1 MAVPFSLPGRRT
13 SHQSLRCIRSIR
25 GAAISTLCGGCPSP
39 CNESEN
45 DVMSESLP
53 PVINQ
58 PSPASAQTI
67 PGQIPA
73 VQTLG
78 LTRTYGTMMALNALD
93 LTVQQG
99 DLFGFI
105 GSNGAGKTTTLR
117 ILATFLAPTAGQAL
131 VLGHDVGRD
140 ADAVRHV
147 IGYMPDFFGVYKDM
161 EVTEYLDF
169 FGACY
174 KIPTAQREKTVNDV
188 LELVGLSEKKGA
200 LIGALS
206 RGMQQRLGLARV
218 LIHDPQLLLLDEPAS
233 GLDPRARIEMMAIL
247 QELQRLGKTIIISS
261 HILSEL
267 QTLCNR
273 VAIIEKGKL
282 IYSGPVQG
290 VRDQMAQGRVVWVRV
305 SSDQPHAIQL
315 LKTRPEVS
323 EVSTVDG
330 EIKITLSNH
339 DIDHS
344 IIADVLVRGGARL
357 IELREDEIGLEEVF
371 MRVTRGE
378 TQ

>member
-1 MAVPFSLPGRRT
+1 M
-13 SHQSLRCIRSIR
+13 
-25 GAAISTLCGGCPSP
+25 
-39 CNESEN
+39 NE
-45 DVMSESLP
+45 P
-53 PVINQ
+53 PL
-58 PSPASAQTI
+58 
-67 PGQIPA
+67 PA
-73 VQTLG
+73 VQTDG
-78 LTRTYGTMMALNALD
+78 LTRMYGSMAALSGLD
-93 LTVQQG
+93 LTVNKG

-117 ILATFLAPTAGQAL
+117 ILATFLAPSAGTAI
-131 VLGHDVGRD
+131 VLGHDVVRD

-174 KIPTAQREKTVNDV
+174 KIPSSQREKTVNDV

-218 LIHDPQLLLLDEPAS
+218 LIHDPKLLLLDEPAS

-247 QELQRLGKTIIISS
+247 QELQLMGKTIIISS

-267 QTLCNR
+267 QTICNR
-273 VAIIEKGKL
+273 VCIIEKGKL

-290 VRDQMAQGRVVWVRV
+290 VRDQMSSGCVLWVRV
-305 SSDQPHAIQL
+305 TSDPNQALEL
-315 LKTRPEVS
+315 LKARPEIS
-323 EVSTVDG
+323 EVSAVDG
-330 EIKITLSNH
+330 EIKVTLASE
-339 DIDHS
+339 DSDHS
-344 IIADVLVRGGARL
+344 VIADV
-357 IELREDEIGLEEVF
+357 
-371 MRVTRGE
+371 
-378 TQ
+378 

>member
-1 MAVPFSLPGRRT
+1 MP
-13 SHQSLRCIRSIR
+13 
-25 GAAISTLCGGCPSP
+25 
-39 CNESEN
+39 EN
-45 DVMSESLP
+45 AP
-53 PVINQ
+53 PI
-58 PSPASAQTI
+58 A
-67 PGQIPA
+67 A
-73 VQTLG
+73 VQTIG
-78 LTRTYGTMMALNALD
+78 LTRTYGAMTALNALD
-93 LTVQQG
+93 LTIHRG

-117 ILATFLAPTAGQAL
+117 ILATFLQPSAGRAL
-131 VLGHDVGRD
+131 VLGHDVVTE

-188 LELVGLSEKKGA
+188 LELVGLSEKRGA

-218 LIHDPQLLLLDEPAS
+218 LIHDPQVLLLDEPAS
-233 GLDPRARIEMMAIL
+233 GLDPCARIEMMAIL

-273 VAIIEKGKL
+273 VAIIEKGRL

-290 VRDQMAQGRVVWVRV
+290 VRDQMASGLVYWVTTR
-305 SSDQPHAIQL
+305 DQTLQALEIL
-315 LKTRPEVS
+315 RARPEIA
-323 EVSTVDG
+323 EAAAVDG
-330 EIKITLSNH
+330 QVKVTFKSH
-339 DIDHS
+339 DIDPGFL
-344 IIADVLVRGGARL
+344 ADALVQGGIRIVGL
-357 IELREDEIGLEEVF
+357 WEDELGLEEVF
-371 MRVTRGE
+371 LRVTRGE

>member
-1 MAVPFSLPGRRT
+1 MPNETTNG
-13 SHQSLRCIRSIR
+13 
-25 GAAISTLCGGCPSP
+25 TL
-39 CNESEN
+39 
-45 DVMSESLP
+45 
-53 PVINQ
+53 
-58 PSPASAQTI
+58 
-67 PGQIPA
+67 A
-73 VQTLG
+73 VQTYG
-78 LTRTYGTMMALNALD
+78 LTRVYGSTIALNSID
-93 LTVQQG
+93 LTVNKG

-117 ILATFLAPTAGQAL
+117 ILATFLAPSAGRAE
-131 VLGHDVGRD
+131 VLGHDVVKD

-174 KIPTAQREKTVNDV
+174 KIPSSKREKTVNDV
-188 LELVGLSEKKGA
+188 LELVGLSEKRGA

-218 LIHDPQLLLLDEPAS
+218 LIHDPRLLLLDEPAS
-233 GLDPRARIEMMAIL
+233 GLDPRARIEVMAIL
-247 QELQRLGKTIIISS
+247 QELQRLDKTIIISS

-282 IYSGPVQG
+282 IYTGPVQG
-290 VRDQMAQGRVVWVRV
+290 VRDQMATGQIYWVTVREN
-305 SSDQPHAIQL
+305 SAKALEL
-315 LKTRPEVS
+315 LKVRPEVA
-323 EVSTVDG
+323 EAVPVDG
-330 EIKITLSNH
+330 QVKVTFKDHDTDPGFIAETL
-339 DIDHS
+339 
-344 IIADVLVRGGARL
+344 VQGGLRL
-357 IELREDEIGLEEVF
+357 TGLWEDELGLEEVF
-371 MRVTRGE
+371 LRVTKGE

>member
-1 MAVPFSLPGRRT
+1 MEAT
-13 SHQSLRCIRSIR
+13 
-25 GAAISTLCGGCPSP
+25 AAAAPSTEPQAPSA
-39 CNESEN
+39 
-45 DVMSESLP
+45 P
-53 PVINQ
+53 PV
-58 PSPASAQTI
+58 
-67 PGQIPA
+67 PA
-73 VQTLG
+73 VQTNG
-78 LTRTYGTMMALNALD
+78 LTRTYGTMTALNALD
-93 LTVQQG
+93 LTVQRG

-117 ILATFLAPTAGQAL
+117 ILATFLAPSAGQAY
-131 VLGHDVGRD
+131 VLGHDVVRD

-174 KIPTAQREKTVNDV
+174 KIPTAQREKTVSDV

-247 QELQRLGKTIIISS
+247 QELQRMGKTIIISS

-267 QTLCNR
+267 QTLCNK
-273 VAIIEKGKL
+273 VAIIERGKM
-282 IYSGPVQG
+282 IYNGPVSG
-290 VRDQMAQGRVVWVRV
+290 VTQQLSETRTMWAKVPPEQ
-305 SSDQPHAIQL
+305 HARAIEL
-315 LKTRPEVS
+315 LKARPEVREVEELQERIKVTLQNHETDPSVIS
-323 EVSTVDG
+323 E
-330 EIKITLSNH
+330 TL
-339 DIDHS
+339 
-344 IIADVLVRGGARL
+344 VLGGVKL
-357 IELREDEIGLEEVF
+357 KGLREDEIGLEEVF
-371 MRVTRGE
+371 MRVTKGE

>member
-1 MAVPFSLPGRRT
+1 M
-13 SHQSLRCIRSIR
+13 
-25 GAAISTLCGGCPSP
+25 STA
-39 CNESEN
+39 
-45 DVMSESLP
+45 P
-53 PVINQ
+53 PPLSNGV
-58 PSPASAQTI
+58 
-67 PGQIPA
+67 PA
-73 VQTLG
+73 VQTFA
-78 LTRTYGTMMALNALD
+78 LTRLYGSMIALNALN
-93 LTVQQG
+93 LTVNRG

-117 ILATFLAPTAGQAL
+117 ILATFLAPSGGTAQ
-131 VLGHDVGRD
+131 VLGHDVVRD

-174 KIPTAQREKTVNDV
+174 KIPSSQREKTVNDV

-218 LIHDPQLLLLDEPAS
+218 LIHDPAVLLLDEPAS

-247 QELQRLGKTIIISS
+247 QELQKMGKTIIISS

-267 QTLCNR
+267 ETLCNR

-290 VRDQMAQGRVVWVRV
+290 VRDQMAVGRIFLVKVLGDEARAVE
-305 SSDQPHAIQL
+305 L
-315 LKTRPEVS
+315 LKARPEVNQV
-323 EVSTVDG
+323 EQVEGRIKVTLNDHETDPGCVAETVVHG
-330 EIKITLSNH
+330 GLK
-339 DIDHS
+339 
-344 IIADVLVRGGARL
+344 LVGL
-357 IELREDEIGLEEVF
+357 EEYELGLEEVF

>member
-1 MAVPFSLPGRRT
+1 M
-13 SHQSLRCIRSIR
+13 
-25 GAAISTLCGGCPSP
+25 STTA
-39 CNESEN
+39 
-45 DVMSESLP
+45 P
-53 PVINQ
+53 P
-58 PSPASAQTI
+58 
-67 PGQIPA
+67 IPA
-73 VQTLG
+73 VQTIG
-78 LTRTYGTMMALNALD
+78 LTRTYGSMIALNSLD
-93 LTVQQG
+93 LTVYRG

-117 ILATFLAPTAGQAL
+117 ILATFLSPTSGQAI
-131 VLGHDVGRD
+131 VLGHDVVRD

-218 LIHDPQLLLLDEPAS
+218 LIHDPQVLLLDEPAS

-247 QELQRLGKTIIISS
+247 QELQRMGKTIIISS

-273 VAIIEKGKL
+273 VAIIERGKL

-290 VRDQMAQGRVVWVRV
+290 VRDQMAVGRVVWVRV
-305 SSDQPHAIQL
+305 KSDPSQAIEL
-315 LKTRPEVS
+315 LKARTEVT
-323 EVSTVDG
+323 EAVAMDG
-330 EIKITLSNH
+330 QIKVTLTDH
-339 DIDHS
+339 ETDHS
-344 IIADVLVRGGARL
+344 IVAEALVHGGARVL
-357 IELREDEIGLEEVF
+357 EVREDELGLEEVF
-371 MRVTRGE
+371 LRVTKGE

>member
-1 MAVPFSLPGRRT
+1 MV
-13 SHQSLRCIRSIR
+13 
-25 GAAISTLCGGCPSP
+25 
-39 CNESEN
+39 
-45 DVMSESLP
+45 
-53 PVINQ
+53 
-58 PSPASAQTI
+58 
-67 PGQIPA
+67 
-73 VQTLG
+73 
-78 LTRTYGTMMALNALD
+78 ALNALD
-93 LTVQQG
+93 LTVHQG

-117 ILATFLAPTAGQAL
+117 ILATFLAPSAGQAL
-131 VLGHDVGRD
+131 VLGHDVVRD

-218 LIHDPQLLLLDEPAS
+218 LIHDPRVLLLDEPAS

-247 QELQRLGKTIIISS
+247 QELQRMGKTIIISS

-267 QTLCNR
+267 ETLCNR
-273 VAIIEKGKL
+273 VAIIERGKL
-282 IYSGPVQG
+282 IYTGPVQG
-290 VRDQMAQGRVVWVRV
+290 VRDQMQTGRVVWVKV
-305 SSDQPHAIQL
+305 SSDQVHAIEL
-315 LKTRPEVS
+315 LKARPEVS
-323 EVSTVDG
+323 AAEAEDSHVKV
-330 EIKITLSNH
+330 TLVNH

-344 IIADVLVRGGARL
+344 IVADTLVRGGAKL
-357 IELREDEIGLEEVF
+357 IELREDELGLEEVF
-371 MRVTRGE
+371 LRVTRGE

>member
-1 MAVPFSLPGRRT
+1 
-13 SHQSLRCIRSIR
+13 
-25 GAAISTLCGGCPSP
+25 
-39 CNESEN
+39 
-45 DVMSESLP
+45 MSDAP
-53 PVINQ
+53 PL
-58 PSPASAQTI
+58 
-67 PGQIPA
+67 PA
-73 VQTLG
+73 VQTFG
-78 LTRTYGTMMALNALD
+78 LTRLYGPMTALSNLD
-93 LTVQQG
+93 LTVNRG

-117 ILATFLAPTAGQAL
+117 ILATFLAPSAGRA
-131 VLGHDVGRD
+131 VILGHDVVRD

-174 KIPTAQREKTVNDV
+174 RIPSAQREKTVNDV
-188 LELVGLSEKKGA
+188 LELVGLTEKKGA

-233 GLDPRARIEMMAIL
+233 GLDPRARIEMMEIL
-247 QELQRLGKTIIISS
+247 RELQRLGKTIIISS

-267 QTLCNR
+267 ESICNR
-273 VAIIEKGKL
+273 VAIIEKGRL
-282 IYSGPVQG
+282 IYAGPVSG
-290 VRDQMAQGRVVWVRV
+290 VRDQMSSGRVVWVHV
-305 SSDQPHAIQL
+305 TSDREQAMAL
-315 LKTRPEVS
+315 LKAHAEVA
-323 EVSTVDG
+323 EVTAIDH
-330 EIKITLSNH
+330 ELKITLASH
-339 DIDHS
+339 DTDHS
-344 IIADVLVRGGARL
+344 IIADTLVLGGAKL

-371 MRVTRGE
+371 LRVTRGD

>member
-1 MAVPFSLPGRRT
+1 
-13 SHQSLRCIRSIR
+13 
-25 GAAISTLCGGCPSP
+25 
-39 CNESEN
+39 
-45 DVMSESLP
+45 MSATP
-53 PVINQ
+53 PL
-58 PSPASAQTI
+58 
-67 PGQIPA
+67 PA
-73 VQTLG
+73 VQTIG
-78 LTRTYGTMMALNALD
+78 LTRTYGAMVALNSLD
-93 LTVQQG
+93 LTVFKG

-117 ILATFLAPTAGQAL
+117 ILATFLAPTSGQAI
-131 VLGHDVGRD
+131 VLGHDVVRQ

-147 IGYMPDFFGVYKDM
+147 IGYMPDFFGVYNDM

-188 LELVGLSEKKGA
+188 LELVGLSEKKGT

-218 LIHDPQLLLLDEPAS
+218 LIHDPQVLLLDEPAS

-247 QELQRLGKTIIISS
+247 QELQRMGKTIIISS

-290 VRDQMAQGRVVWVRV
+290 VRDQMATGRIVWVRV
-305 SSDQPHAIQL
+305 KSDQDKAIEL
-315 LKTRPEVS
+315 LKARTEVTEAVAS
-323 EVSTVDG
+323 DG
-330 EIKITLSNH
+330 QIKVTLADHES
-339 DIDHS
+339 DHS
-344 IIADVLVRGGARL
+344 IVAEALVQGGARVL
-357 IELREDEIGLEEVF
+357 EVREDELGLEEVF
-371 MRVTRGE
+371 LRVTRGE

>member
-1 MAVPFSLPGRRT
+1 MT
-13 SHQSLRCIRSIR
+13 T
-25 GAAISTLCGGCPSP
+25 AA
-39 CNESEN
+39 
-45 DVMSESLP
+45 P
-53 PVINQ
+53 PQ
-58 PSPASAQTI
+58 A
-67 PGQIPA
+67 A

-78 LTRTYGTMMALNALD
+78 LTRTYGQMVALNSLD
-93 LTVQQG
+93 LTVYKG

-117 ILATFLAPTAGQAL
+117 ILATFLTPTAGQAI
-131 VLGHDVGRD
+131 VLGHDVVRD

-174 KIPTAQREKTVNDV
+174 RIPTQQREKVVNDV
-188 LELVGLSEKKGA
+188 LELVGLTEKRGA

-282 IYSGPVQG
+282 IYSCPVQG
-290 VRDQMAQGRVVWVRV
+290 VRDQMSSGRVVWVRV
-305 SSDQPHAIQL
+305 ASDPDHAVGL
-315 LKTRPEVS
+315 LKARS
-323 EVSTVDG
+323 EVAEAAITDG
-330 EIKITLSNH
+330 QIKITMNNH
-339 DIDHS
+339 DTDHS
-344 IIADVLVRGGARL
+344 IVA
-357 IELREDEIGLEEVF
+357 
-371 MRVTRGE
+371 E
-378 TQ
+378 T

>member
-1 MAVPFSLPGRRT
+1 MPEPA
-13 SHQSLRCIRSIR
+13 
-25 GAAISTLCGGCPSP
+25 
-39 CNESEN
+39 
-45 DVMSESLP
+45 P
-53 PVINQ
+53 PV
-58 PSPASAQTI
+58 A
-67 PGQIPA
+67 A
-73 VQTLG
+73 VQTFG
-78 LTRTYGTMMALNALD
+78 LTRMFGSIAALYGLD
-93 LTVQQG
+93 LVVHKG

-117 ILATFLAPTAGQAL
+117 ILATFLAPTAGRAII
-131 VLGHDVGRD
+131 LGNDVVRD

-147 IGYMPDFFGVYKDM
+147 IGYMPDFFGLYKDM

-218 LIHDPQLLLLDEPAS
+218 LIHDPQLLLLHEPAS
-233 GLDPRARIEMMAIL
+233 GLYPRAPIDMMAIL

-290 VRDQMAQGRVVWVRV
+290 VRDQMTQGKVMWVRV
-305 SSDQPHAIQL
+305 GTDQAKAIEL
-315 LKTRPEVS
+315 LKTRPEVA
-323 EVSTVDG
+323 EVTTTDG
-330 EIKITLSNH
+330 EIKVTLASM
-339 DIDHS
+339 DTDHS
-344 IIADVLVRGGARL
+344 IVADVLVRGGA
-357 IELREDEIGLEEVF
+357 
-371 MRVTRGE
+371 
-378 TQ
+378 

>member
-1 MAVPFSLPGRRT
+1 MTDSA
-13 SHQSLRCIRSIR
+13 
-25 GAAISTLCGGCPSP
+25 
-39 CNESEN
+39 
-45 DVMSESLP
+45 P
-53 PVINQ
+53 P
-58 PSPASAQTI
+58 
-67 PGQIPA
+67 IPA
-73 VQTLG
+73 VQTFG
-78 LTRTYGTMMALNALD
+78 LTRFYGNIAALYQLD
-93 LTVQQG
+93 LTVNKG

-117 ILATFLAPTAGQAL
+117 ILATFLAPSAGSAQI
-131 VLGHDVGRD
+131 LGHDVVRD

-188 LELVGLSEKKGA
+188 LELVGLTEKKGA

-247 QELQRLGKTIIISS
+247 EELQRLGKTIIISS

-273 VAIIEKGKL
+273 VAIIEKGRL

-290 VRDQMAQGRVVWVRV
+290 VRDQVTQARVMWARV
-305 SSDQPHAIQL
+305 STDTNQAVEL
-315 LKTRPEVS
+315 LKTHKEVA
-323 EVSTVDG
+323 EVTTVDS
-330 EIKITLSNH
+330 EIKVTLAGP
-339 DIDHS
+339 DVEHS
-344 IIADVLVRGGARL
+344 IVADILVNGGAKL

>member
-1 MAVPFSLPGRRT
+1 MNT
-13 SHQSLRCIRSIR
+13 
-25 GAAISTLCGGCPSP
+25 
-39 CNESEN
+39 
-45 DVMSESLP
+45 P
-53 PVINQ
+53 P
-58 PSPASAQTI
+58 
-67 PGQIPA
+67 IPA
-73 VQTLG
+73 VQTFG
-78 LTRTYGTMMALNALD
+78 LTRLYGNITALDRLD
-93 LTVQQG
+93 LTVNKG

-117 ILATFLAPTAGQAL
+117 ILATFLAPSAGTAQI
-131 VLGHDVGRD
+131 LGLDLLRE

-188 LELVGLSEKKGA
+188 LELVGLSEKRGS

-290 VRDQMAQGRVVWVRV
+290 VRDQMSQGRVVWVRV
-305 SSDQPHAIQL
+305 STDPAQAIEL
-315 LKTRPEVS
+315 LKARPEVA
-323 EVSTVDG
+323 EVSTADG
-330 EIKITLSNH
+330 EIKVTLAGQ
-339 DIDHS
+339 DTDHS
-344 IIADVLVRGGARL
+344 IVADILVHGGAKL

>member
-1 MAVPFSLPGRRT
+1 MNA
-13 SHQSLRCIRSIR
+13 
-25 GAAISTLCGGCPSP
+25 
-39 CNESEN
+39 
-45 DVMSESLP
+45 P
-53 PVINQ
+53 P
-58 PSPASAQTI
+58 
-67 PGQIPA
+67 IPA
-73 VQTLG
+73 VQTFG
-78 LTRTYGTMMALNALD
+78 LTRLYGNITALDKLD
-93 LTVQQG
+93 LTVNQG

-117 ILATFLAPTAGQAL
+117 ILATFLAPSAGTAQIL
-131 VLGHDVGRD
+131 GRD
-140 ADAVRHV
+140 VVAEADAVRHV

-188 LELVGLSEKKGA
+188 LELVGLTEKKGS

-233 GLDPRARIEMMAIL
+233 GHDPRARIEMMAIL

-273 VAIIEKGKL
+273 VAIIEKGRL
-282 IYSGPVQG
+282 IYCGAVQG
-290 VRDQMAQGRVVWVRV
+290 VRDQVSQGRVIWARV
-305 SSDQPHAIQL
+305 SCDQTQAIDL
-315 LKTRPEVS
+315 LKARKEIAEVT
-323 EVSTVDG
+323 STDG
-330 EIKITLSNH
+330 EIKVTLAGPE
-339 DIDHS
+339 IEHS
-344 IIADVLVRGGARL
+344 IVADILVRGGAKL
-357 IELREDEIGLEEVF
+357 IQLREDEIGLEEVF

>member
-1 MAVPFSLPGRRT
+1 MEA
-13 SHQSLRCIRSIR
+13 
-25 GAAISTLCGGCPSP
+25 
-39 CNESEN
+39 
-45 DVMSESLP
+45 P
-53 PVINQ
+53 P
-58 PSPASAQTI
+58 
-67 PGQIPA
+67 IPA
-73 VQTLG
+73 VQTHG
-78 LTRTYGTMMALNALD
+78 LTRMYGTMAALSD
-93 LTVQQG
+93 LNLTANRG

-117 ILATFLAPTAGQAL
+117 ILATFLAPSAGQAI
-131 VLGHDVGRD
+131 VLGHDVVRD

-169 FGACY
+169 FGSCY
-174 KIPTAQREKTVNDV
+174 KIPTVQREKTVNDV
-188 LELVGLSEKKGA
+188 LELVGRSEKKGA

-247 QELQRLGKTIIISS
+247 QELQKMGKTIIISS

-273 VAIIEKGKL
+273 VAIIEKGRL

-290 VRDQMAQGRVVWVRV
+290 VRDQMAAGLVYWVTIPGDTER
-305 SSDQPHAIQL
+305 AIEV
-315 LKTRPEVS
+315 LKARPEFL
-323 EVSTVDG
+323 EVEALDG
-330 EIKITLSNH
+330 EIKITLTDH
-339 DIDHS
+339 ETDHS
-344 IIADVLVRGGARL
+344 IVADVLVRGGAKL
-357 IELREDEIGLEEVF
+357 
-371 MRVTRGE
+371 
-378 TQ
+378 

>member
-1 MAVPFSLPGRRT
+1 M
-13 SHQSLRCIRSIR
+13 
-25 GAAISTLCGGCPSP
+25 STPA
-39 CNESEN
+39 
-45 DVMSESLP
+45 P
-53 PVINQ
+53 PQ
-58 PSPASAQTI
+58 A
-67 PGQIPA
+67 A
-73 VQTLG
+73 VQTIG
-78 LTRTYGTMMALNALD
+78 LTRTYGQMVALNSLD
-93 LTVQQG
+93 LTVYKG

-117 ILATFLAPTAGQAL
+117 ILATFLTPTAGQAI
-131 VLGHDVGRD
+131 VLGHDVVRD

-188 LELVGLSEKKGA
+188 LELVGLTEKKGA

-218 LIHDPQLLLLDEPAS
+218 LIHDPQVLLLDEPAS

-247 QELQRLGKTIIISS
+247 QELQRMGKTIIISS

-273 VAIIEKGKL
+273 VAIIERGKL

-290 VRDQMAQGRVVWVRV
+290 VRDQMATGRIVWVRV
-305 SSDQPHAIQL
+305 KSEPEKAIDI
-315 LKTRPEVS
+315 LKARS
-323 EVSTVDG
+323 EVTEAVASDG
-330 EIKITLSNH
+330 QIKVTLADHES
-339 DIDHS
+339 DHS
-344 IIADVLVRGGARL
+344 IIAEALVHGGARVL
-357 IELREDEIGLEEVF
+357 EVREDELGLEEVF
-371 MRVTRGE
+371 LRVTRGE

>member
-1 MAVPFSLPGRRT
+1 MNA
-13 SHQSLRCIRSIR
+13 
-25 GAAISTLCGGCPSP
+25 
-39 CNESEN
+39 
-45 DVMSESLP
+45 P
-53 PVINQ
+53 P
-58 PSPASAQTI
+58 
-67 PGQIPA
+67 IPA
-73 VQTLG
+73 VQTFG
-78 LTRTYGTMMALNALD
+78 LTRLYGNITALDKLD
-93 LTVQQG
+93 LTVNQG

-117 ILATFLAPTAGQAL
+117 ILATFLAPSSGSAQIL
-131 VLGHDVGRD
+131 GRD
-140 ADAVRHV
+140 LLREADAVRHV

-188 LELVGLSEKKGA
+188 LELVGLTDKKGA

-273 VAIIEKGKL
+273 VAIIEKGRL

-290 VRDQMAQGRVVWVRV
+290 VRDQMSQGRVVWVRV
-305 SSDQPHAIQL
+305 STEQAQAIDL
-315 LKTRPEVS
+315 LKARKEIAEVI
-323 EVSTVDG
+323 VTDG
-330 EIKITLSNH
+330 EIKVTLAGE
-339 DIDHS
+339 DIEHS
-344 IIADVLVRGGARL
+344 IVADILVRGGAKL
-357 IELREDEIGLEEVF
+357 TELREDEIGLEEVF
-371 MRVTRGE
+371 MRVTRGD

>member
-1 MAVPFSLPGRRT
+1 MTTVP
-13 SHQSLRCIRSIR
+13 
-25 GAAISTLCGGCPSP
+25 
-39 CNESEN
+39 
-45 DVMSESLP
+45 P
-53 PVINQ
+53 PLSNGV
-58 PSPASAQTI
+58 
-67 PGQIPA
+67 PA
-73 VQTLG
+73 VQTFA
-78 LTRTYGTMMALNALD
+78 LTRLYGSMIALNALN
-93 LTVQQG
+93 LTVHRG

-117 ILATFLAPTAGQAL
+117 ILATFLAPSGGTAQ
-131 VLGHDVGRD
+131 VLGHDVVRD

-147 IGYMPDFFGVYKDM
+147 IGYVPDFFGVYKDM

-174 KIPTAQREKTVNDV
+174 KIPSSQREKTVNDV
-188 LELVGLSEKKGA
+188 LELVGLTERKGTI
-200 LIGALS
+200 IGALS

-218 LIHDPQLLLLDEPAS
+218 LIHDPQVLLLDEPAS

-267 QTLCNR
+267 QSLCNR

-290 VRDQMAQGRVVWVRV
+290 VRDQMSTGRVVWLKV
-305 SSDQPHAIQL
+305 SSDPAHAVAL
-315 LKTRPEVS
+315 LQSRPEVS
-323 EVSTVDG
+323 RAEVLDG
-330 EIKITLSNH
+330 QVKVTLVSH

-344 IIADVLVRGGARL
+344 IVAATLVQGGAKL
-357 IELREDEIGLEEVF
+357 IELREDELGLEEVF
-371 MRVTRGE
+371 L
-378 TQ
+378 

>member
-1 MAVPFSLPGRRT
+1 MTADTALPP
-13 SHQSLRCIRSIR
+13 Q
-25 GAAISTLCGGCPSP
+25 AAI
-39 CNESEN
+39 
-45 DVMSESLP
+45 
-53 PVINQ
+53 
-58 PSPASAQTI
+58 QTH
-67 PGQIPA
+67 
-73 VQTLG
+73 G
-78 LTRTYGTMMALNALD
+78 LTRMYGALAALSNLD
-93 LTVQQG
+93 LTVNKG

-117 ILATFLAPTAGQAL
+117 ILATFLTPTAGRAL
-131 VLGHDVGRD
+131 ILGHDVVRE

-174 KIPTAQREKTVNDV
+174 KIPTAKREQTVKDV

-206 RGMQQRLGLARV
+206 RGMQQRIGLARV
-218 LIHDPQLLLLDEPAS
+218 LIHDPQVLLLDEPAS

-247 QELQRLGKTIIISS
+247 QELQRMGKTIIISS

-273 VAIIEKGKL
+273 VAIIEKGQL

-290 VRDQMAQGRVVWVRV
+290 VRDQLTTGKVMWVRV
-305 SSDQPHAIQL
+305 SSDQQQAIAL
-315 LKTRPEVS
+315 LQGRPEVS
-323 EVSTVDG
+323 AVEPVDG
-330 EIKITLSNH
+330 EIKITLAN
-339 DIDHS
+339 DDVDHS
-344 IIADVLVRGGARL
+344 VVAEVLVRGGARL
-357 IELREDEIGLEEVF
+357 VELREDEIGLEEVF
-371 MRVTRGE
+371 LRVTRGE

>member
-1 MAVPFSLPGRRT
+1 M
-13 SHQSLRCIRSIR
+13 
-25 GAAISTLCGGCPSP
+25 
-39 CNESEN
+39 
-45 DVMSESLP
+45 
-53 PVINQ
+53 
-58 PSPASAQTI
+58 AQTSS
-67 PGQIPA
+67 PTTPA
-73 VQTLG
+73 VETAA
-78 LTRTYGTMMALNALD
+78 LTRAFGATTALVGLD
-93 LTVQQG
+93 LVVNRG

-117 ILATFLAPTAGQAL
+117 ILSTFLAPSSGAAR
-131 VLGHDVGRD
+131 VLGHDVVSDGQ
-140 ADAVRHV
+140 AVRRA

-174 KIPTAQREKTVNDV
+174 RIPAVQRDKTVADV
-188 LELVGLSEKKGA
+188 LELVGLTEKRGS

-218 LIHDPQLLLLDEPAS
+218 LIHDPQVLLLDEPAS

-247 QELQRLGKTIIISS
+247 QELQRMGKTIVISS

-273 VAIIEKGKL
+273 VAIIEKGRL

-290 VRDQMAQGRVVWVRV
+290 IQTQLSSGKVMRARV
-305 SSDQPHAIQL
+305 STDPQAAAEL
-315 LKTRPEVS
+315 LKARPEVS
-323 EVSTVDG
+323 DVTLVDG
-330 EIKITLSNH
+330 ELRVVLPDATCDPALV
-339 DIDHS
+339 
-344 IIADVLVRGGARL
+344 AETLVRGGARL
-357 IELREDEIGLEEVF
+357 VQLREDQPGLEEIF
-371 MRVTRGE
+371 MRLTRGE

>member
-1 MAVPFSLPGRRT
+1 MTAP
-13 SHQSLRCIRSIR
+13 
-25 GAAISTLCGGCPSP
+25 A
-39 CNESEN
+39 
-45 DVMSESLP
+45 P
-53 PVINQ
+53 P
-58 PSPASAQTI
+58 T
-67 PGQIPA
+67 PA
-73 VQTLG
+73 VQTFE
-78 LTRTYGTMMALNALD
+78 LTRTYGSLAALSGLN
-93 LTVQQG
+93 LTVNTG

-117 ILATFLAPTAGQAL
+117 ILATFLAPSAGTAQI
-131 VLGHDVGRD
+131 LGHDVVRD

-188 LELVGLSEKKGA
+188 LELVGLSEKRGA

-218 LIHDPQLLLLDEPAS
+218 LIHDPRLLLLDEPAS

-282 IYSGPVQG
+282 IYSGAVQG
-290 VRDQMAQGRVVWVRV
+290 VRDQMSPGRIVWVRV
-305 SSDQPHAIQL
+305 SSDVTKAIEL
-315 LKTRPEVS
+315 LKARS
-323 EVSTVDG
+323 EVAEAASVDG
-330 EIKITLSNH
+330 EIKVTLASP
-339 DIDHS
+339 DTDHS
-344 IIADVLVRGGARL
+344 IVAEALDQGGAKL
-357 IELREDEIGLEEVF
+357 TELREDELGLEEVF

>member
-1 MAVPFSLPGRRT
+1 
-13 SHQSLRCIRSIR
+13 
-25 GAAISTLCGGCPSP
+25 
-39 CNESEN
+39 
-45 DVMSESLP
+45 
-53 PVINQ
+53 
-58 PSPASAQTI
+58 
-67 PGQIPA
+67 
-73 VQTLG
+73 
-78 LTRTYGTMMALNALD
+78 
-93 LTVQQG
+93 
-99 DLFGFI
+99 
-105 GSNGAGKTTTLR
+105 
-117 ILATFLAPTAGQAL
+117 
-131 VLGHDVGRD
+131 
-140 ADAVRHV
+140 
-147 IGYMPDFFGVYKDM
+147 M

-174 KIPTAQREKTVNDV
+174 KIPTAQREKTVTDV
-188 LELVGLSEKKGA
+188 LELVGLTEKKGA

-273 VAIIEKGKL
+273 VAIIEKGRL

-290 VRDQMAQGRVVWVRV
+290 VRDQMSQGQVVWVRV
-305 SSDQPHAIQL
+305 STEQTQAITL
-315 LKTRPEVS
+315 LKARKEIAEV
-323 EVSTVDG
+323 VAADG
-330 EIKITLSNH
+330 EIKVTLAGP
-339 DIDHS
+339 DIEHS
-344 IIADVLVRGGARL
+344 IVADILVHGGAKL
-357 IELREDEIGLEEVF
+357 LEMREDEIGLEEVF

>member
-1 MAVPFSLPGRRT
+1 
-13 SHQSLRCIRSIR
+13 
-25 GAAISTLCGGCPSP
+25 
-39 CNESEN
+39 
-45 DVMSESLP
+45 MSEAAP
-53 PVINQ
+53 PL
-58 PSPASAQTI
+58 
-67 PGQIPA
+67 PA
-73 VQTLG
+73 VQTIG
-78 LTRTYGTMMALNALD
+78 LSRTYGTIRALDALD

-117 ILATFLAPTAGQAL
+117 ILATFLAPSGGQAV
-131 VLGHDVGRD
+131 VLGHDVVRE
-140 ADAVRHV
+140 ANAVRHV

-174 KIPTAQREKTVNDV
+174 RIPTAQREKTVEDV
-188 LELVGLSEKKGA
+188 LELVGLSEKKGS

-218 LIHDPQLLLLDEPAS
+218 LIHDPKVLLLDEPAS

-247 QELQRLGKTIIISS
+247 QELQKLGKTIIISS

-273 VAIIEKGKL
+273 VAIIEKGRL

-290 VRDQMAQGRVVWVRV
+290 VAAQMSPGRVIWVQV
-305 SSDQPHAIQL
+305 TSDPEQAIGL
-315 LKTRPEVS
+315 LKSCSAVGEVES
-323 EVSTVDG
+323 KDGRLKVTLVDHEV
-330 EIKITLSNH
+330 
-339 DIDHS
+339 DHS
-344 IIADVLVRGGARL
+344 IVADILVRGGAKL
-357 IELREDEIGLEEVF
+357 VELREDEIGLEEVF

>member
-1 MAVPFSLPGRRT
+1 MNA
-13 SHQSLRCIRSIR
+13 
-25 GAAISTLCGGCPSP
+25 
-39 CNESEN
+39 
-45 DVMSESLP
+45 P
-53 PVINQ
+53 P
-58 PSPASAQTI
+58 
-67 PGQIPA
+67 IPA
-73 VQTLG
+73 VQTFG
-78 LTRTYGTMMALNALD
+78 LTRLYGNIPALYKLD
-93 LTVQQG
+93 LTVNKG

-117 ILATFLAPTAGQAL
+117 ILATFLAPSAGTAQIL
-131 VLGHDVGRD
+131 GRD
-140 ADAVRHV
+140 LLREADAVRHV

-188 LELVGLSEKKGA
+188 LELVGLTEKKGA

-273 VAIIEKGKL
+273 VAIIEKGRL
-282 IYSGPVQG
+282 IYSGAVQG
-290 VRDQMAQGRVVWVRV
+290 VRDQVSQGQVVWVRV
-305 SSDQPHAIQL
+305 STEQSHAIDL
-315 LKTRPEVS
+315 LKARKEVA
-323 EVSTVDG
+323 EVAAADG
-330 EIKITLSNH
+330 EIKVTLAGP
-339 DIDHS
+339 DIEHS
-344 IIADVLVRGGARL
+344 IVADILVHGGAKL
-357 IELREDEIGLEEVF
+357 IELREDEVGLEEVF

>member
-1 MAVPFSLPGRRT
+1 MDASDDGNT
-13 SHQSLRCIRSIR
+13 
-25 GAAISTLCGGCPSP
+25 
-39 CNESEN
+39 
-45 DVMSESLP
+45 P
-53 PVINQ
+53 P
-58 PSPASAQTI
+58 PLA
-67 PGQIPA
+67 A
-73 VQTLG
+73 VQTHG
-78 LTRTYGTMMALNALD
+78 LTRVYGALVALNGLT
-93 LTVQQG
+93 LTVHPG

-117 ILATFLAPTAGQAL
+117 ILATFLIPSAGRATIF
-131 VLGHDVGRD
+131 GHDVVRE
-140 ADAVRHV
+140 ADSVRHV

-174 KIPTAQREKTVNDV
+174 RIPTVQREKTVADV
-188 LELVGLSEKKGA
+188 LELVGLTEKKGT

-218 LIHDPQLLLLDEPAS
+218 LIHDPKLLLLDEPAS

-247 QELQRLGKTIIISS
+247 QELQQMGKTIIISS

-282 IYSGPVQG
+282 IYIGPVQG
-290 VRDQMAQGRVVWVRV
+290 VKHQLTDSPVYWVKVRGDQQQAV
-305 SSDQPHAIQL
+305 QL
-315 LKTRPEVS
+315 LKSQQDGIQAEMVDDRIKVTLPSHDTDPTFIPEC
-323 EVSTVDG
+323 
-330 EIKITLSNH
+330 
-339 DIDHS
+339 
-344 IIADVLVRGGARL
+344 LVGGGARL
-357 IELREDEIGLEEVF
+357 LEFYEDEMGLEKVF
-371 MRVTRGE
+371 LHVTKGE

>member
-1 MAVPFSLPGRRT
+1 
-13 SHQSLRCIRSIR
+13 
-25 GAAISTLCGGCPSP
+25 
-39 CNESEN
+39 
-45 DVMSESLP
+45 MSEVAP
-53 PVINQ
+53 P
-58 PSPASAQTI
+58 
-67 PGQIPA
+67 IPA
-73 VQTLG
+73 VHTTR
-78 LTRTYGTMMALNALD
+78 LTRLYGNVAALSDLS
-93 LTVQQG
+93 LTVNKG

-117 ILATFLAPTAGQAL
+117 ILATFLAPSAGQAL
-131 VLGHDVGRD
+131 VLGHDVVRD

-174 KIPTAQREKTVNDV
+174 KIPTAKREKAVDDV
-188 LELVGLSEKKGA
+188 LELVGLTEKKGA

-290 VRDQMAQGRVVWVRV
+290 VRDQMSQGRIVWVRV
-305 SSDQPHAIQL
+305 SSDQAQAMEL
-315 LKTRPEVS
+315 LRTRPEVAS
-323 EVSTVDG
+323 VDAVDG
-330 EIKITLSNH
+330 EIKITLASQEA
-339 DIDHS
+339 DHS
-344 IIADVLVRGGARL
+344 IVADVLVRGGAKL
-357 IELREDEIGLEEVF
+357 VELREDEIGLEEVF

>member
-1 MAVPFSLPGRRT
+1 MTTVP
-13 SHQSLRCIRSIR
+13 
-25 GAAISTLCGGCPSP
+25 
-39 CNESEN
+39 
-45 DVMSESLP
+45 P
-53 PVINQ
+53 PLSN
-58 PSPASAQTI
+58 
-67 PGQIPA
+67 GIPA
-73 VQTLG
+73 VQTFA
-78 LTRTYGTMMALNALD
+78 LTRLYGSMIALNALN
-93 LTVQQG
+93 LTVNRG

-117 ILATFLAPTAGQAL
+117 ILATFLAPSGGTAQ
-131 VLGHDVGRD
+131 VLGHDVVRD

-174 KIPTAQREKTVNDV
+174 KIPSSQREKTVNDV

-290 VRDQMAQGRVVWVRV
+290 VRDQMSQGRVIWVRV
-305 SSDQPHAIQL
+305 SSDQTDAIDL
-315 LKTRPEVS
+315 LKARAEIS
-323 EVSTVDG
+323 EVATVDS
-330 EIKITLSNH
+330 EIKVTLANQ

-344 IIADVLVRGGARL
+344 IVADVLVRGGARL
-357 IELREDEIGLEEVF
+357 IELREDEIGLE
-371 MRVTRGE
+371 
-378 TQ
+378 

>member
-1 MAVPFSLPGRRT
+1 
-13 SHQSLRCIRSIR
+13 
-25 GAAISTLCGGCPSP
+25 
-39 CNESEN
+39 
-45 DVMSESLP
+45 
-53 PVINQ
+53 
-58 PSPASAQTI
+58 
-67 PGQIPA
+67 
-73 VQTLG
+73 
-78 LTRTYGTMMALNALD
+78 
-93 LTVQQG
+93 
-99 DLFGFI
+99 
-105 GSNGAGKTTTLR
+105 
-117 ILATFLAPTAGQAL
+117 
-131 VLGHDVGRD
+131 
-140 ADAVRHV
+140 
-147 IGYMPDFFGVYKDM
+147 MPDFFGVYKDM

-174 KIPTAQREKTVNDV
+174 KIPSAQREKTVNDV

-247 QELQRLGKTIIISS
+247 QELQRMGKTIIISS

-290 VRDQMAQGRVVWVRV
+290 VRDQMSAGLIYWVTIPGDPLKAV
-305 SSDQPHAIQL
+305 EL
-315 LKTRPEVS
+315 LKTRPEVA
-323 EVSTVDG
+323 EVVQVDG
-330 EIKITLSNH
+330 QVKVTFTGH
-339 DIDHS
+339 DIDPTFL
-344 IIADVLVRGGARL
+344 AEVLVKGGVRITGL
-357 IELREDEIGLEEVF
+357 WEDELGLEEVF
-371 MRVTRGE
+371 MRVTKGE

>member
-1 MAVPFSLPGRRT
+1 MSD
-13 SHQSLRCIRSIR
+13 
-25 GAAISTLCGGCPSP
+25 SP
-39 CNESEN
+39 NGTV
-45 DVMSESLP
+45 DAP
-53 PVINQ
+53 PV
-58 PSPASAQTI
+58 
-67 PGQIPA
+67 PA
-73 VQTLG
+73 VQTYG
-78 LTRTYGTMMALNALD
+78 LTRMYGSIAALYGLD
-93 LTVQQG
+93 LTVMKG

-117 ILATFLAPTAGQAL
+117 ILATFLAPSTGRAV
-131 VLGHDVGRD
+131 VLGHDVVRE

-188 LELVGLSEKKGA
+188 LELVGLSEKKGS

-233 GLDPRARIEMMAIL
+233 GLDPRARIEMMAVL

-290 VRDQMAQGRVVWVRV
+290 VRDQVSQGRVLWVKV
-305 SSDQPHAIQL
+305 STDQAQAMEL
-315 LKTRPEVS
+315 LKTRPEVA
-323 EVSTVDG
+323 EVAAADG
-330 EIKITLSNH
+330 EIKVTLTNS
-339 DIDHS
+339 DSDHS
-344 IIADVLVRGGARL
+344 VIADVLVRGGAKL
-357 IELREDEIGLEEVF
+357 LELREDEIGLEEVF

>member
-1 MAVPFSLPGRRT
+1 M
-13 SHQSLRCIRSIR
+13 
-25 GAAISTLCGGCPSP
+25 
-39 CNESEN
+39 
-45 DVMSESLP
+45 P
-53 PVINQ
+53 PV
-58 PSPASAQTI
+58 A
-67 PGQIPA
+67 A
-73 VQTLG
+73 VQTHG
-78 LTRTYGTMMALNALD
+78 LSRMYGSLAALTNLD
-93 LTVQQG
+93 LTVNKG

-117 ILATFLAPTAGQAL
+117 ILATFLTPSAGRAL
-131 VLGHDVGRD
+131 IFGKDVVQE
-140 ADAVRHV
+140 ADAVRHI

-174 KIPTAQREKTVNDV
+174 KIPSAKRERTVLDV
-188 LELVGLSEKKGA
+188 LELVGLSDKKGA

-247 QELQRLGKTIIISS
+247 QELQRMGKTIIISS

-273 VAIIEKGKL
+273 VCIIEKGKL

-290 VRDQMAQGRVVWVRV
+290 VRDQLQQSRVVWARV
-305 SSDQPHAIQL
+305 STDQLQAVEL
-315 LKTRPEVS
+315 LKARPEIA
-323 EVSTVDG
+323 EVDTVDS
-330 EIKITLSNH
+330 EIKVTMTS
-339 DIDHS
+339 DDADHS
-344 IIADVLVRGGARL
+344 VVASTLVMGGAKL

-371 MRVTRGE
+371 MRVTKGE